1 MKQAYTGVSSCLTS
15 PLEGEVAAQRRV
27 GGVASQLK
35 RIAASPPLLS
45 APPPGGEAPP
55 TSPSRGEVKAS
66 RARFAMMWAALFA
79 FAVIA
84 PLHAQPPVPK
94 AVELV
99 MEDQFERKTD
109 LADLRGNVV
118 VLVFGDRKGNDACRT
133 LGEQLHVCWH
143 PGAKGQPPAKAQA
156 APVVPLDGL
165 KPGQV
170 APNVIVVPVACCGKV
185 PAAIRPAIGKQIA
198 KGSPDVVV
206 WLDYADAMKGQFG
219 LTAGETNVVVIDAA
233 GRARV
238 KFNGVI
244 DQPAMDNLVKTVQ
257 GLRAEAA
264 R

>member
-1 MKQAYTGVSSCLTS
+1 MKRLMWTAVFACVVVV
-15 PLEGEVAAQRRV
+15 PLG
-27 GGVASQLK
+27 
-35 RIAASPPLLS
+35 
-45 APPPGGEAPP
+45 
-55 TSPSRGEVKAS
+55 
-66 RARFAMMWAALFA
+66 
-79 FAVIA
+79 
-84 PLHAQPPVPK
+84 AQPPAPK

-109 LADLRGNVV
+109 LADLRGSVV
-118 VLVFGDRKGNDACRT
+118 VLVFGDRKGTDACRT

-143 PGAKGQPPAKAQA
+143 PTAKGQTPAKAQA

-185 PAAIRPAIGKQIA
+185 PAAIRGSISKGIA

-206 WLDYADAMKGQFG
+206 WLDFADAMKGMFG
-219 LTAGETNVVVIDAA
+219 LTAGETNVAVIDAS
-233 GRARV
+233 GRARL
-238 KFNGVI
+238 KLNGAI

-257 GLRAEAA
+257 ALRAEAV